1 MLRVSA
7 PHGQNY
13 NKNKVSYSFTII
25 HSYIYIYIRCFLV
38 NDVKL
43 GENLTFL
50 LSLAVSLSLSLSL
63 SPFLIST
70 LVSLAVPLSHTQ
82 TQYTLYLSIP
92 PVFLVNGASY
102 IGIKSPSFIA
112 LSLSHTLILS
122 ISLSFR
128 CFLEN
133 DANYIGG
140 KTYTHKLSLSHK
152 HTHTLSVSLTHSL
165 PPSLSLRC
173 FLVNDASYIGGKNI
187 HTQTLSLS
195 HKHTPTLSVSH
206 TLTSSISLPPVFSGK

>member
-92 PVFLVNGASY
+92 PVFSGKWCKLYWG
-102 IGIKSPSFIA
+102 KIA
-112 LSLSHTLILS
+112 
-122 ISLSFR
+122 
-128 CFLEN
+128 FLYR
-133 DANYIGG
+133 A
-140 KTYTHKLSLSHK
+140 
-152 HTHTLSVSLTHSL
+152 VSLPHTHSL
-165 PPSLSLRC
+165 
-173 FLVNDASYIGGKNI
+173 
-187 HTQTLSLS
+187 H
-195 HKHTPTLSVSH
+195 
-206 TLTSSISLPPVFSGK
+206 ISLFPVFSGK